1 MREEVPYASMLY
13 CLPSPS
19 SARKRGDWRE
29 HLYALTNVD
38 TDALE
43 DDLLGVY
50 WVNRRGLT
58 DRSA

>member
-1 MREEVPYASMLY
+1 MLY

-19 SARKRGDWRE
+19 SGRKRGDWKE
-29 HLYALTNVD
+29 YPYALTDVD
-38 TDALE
+38 ADALE
-43 DDLLGVY
+43 DDLLGVH